1 MNQCGASYYSFTRET
16 FSWTN
21 MTLSTVAGAREL
33 RLAFIVNPASEKIL
47 SDGALVA
54 GMASFTYS
62 SRQFR
67 QGGIHLLL

>member
-1 MNQCGASYYSFTRET
+1 
-16 FSWTN
+16 

-54 GMASFTYS
+54 GMASTALAS
-62 SRQFR
+62 NP
-67 QGGIHLLL
+67 